1 MRSVLPSVGFLLLL
15 ALLLLA
21 LLLGSSCTESGRV
34 IYFNQLNTTQALE
47 AAKNNSDALGK
58 GMLLD
63 VRGNRCPRGFVRDH
77 HGRCRRRV

>member
-1 MRSVLPSVGFLLLL
+1 MRSVLPSVEFLLLL
-15 ALLLLA
+15 ALLL
-21 LLLGSSCTESGRV
+21 GFSCTESGRV
-34 IYFNQLNTTQALE
+34 IYFNELNTTQARE
-47 AAKNNSDALGK
+47 AANNNTHALGK

>member
-1 MRSVLPSVGFLLLL
+1 MRSVLPSVGF
-15 ALLLLA
+15 LLLLA

-58 GMLLD
+58 ECSLMCAEIAAHADSFAIIMG
-63 VRGNRCPRGFVRDH
+63 VAEG
-77 HGRCRRRV
+77 